1 MAVATAQQ
9 SRLQPFEIGTDL
21 RAEALASQSFATGG
35 GKLSFKFNNSGLLAW
50 ARIQLTG
57 TMTSATGSTYAA
69 LGPWNLINRVRLV
82 TNMQNIVPIDLSG
95 YELYLINCA
104 MQLGWAPDVPTDTRL
119 FAAALSTAGSAWTLI
134 WDVPISL
141 NLGPQR
147 RYGVLPLQDPTVQ
160 ARLEITP
167 GQITDAITGSGTSF
181 ASGTVQV
188 TQYNWEV
195 PNQQKYELPVGPGR
209 QTIHY
214 LLSKPFNLGSTGAQ
228 QLILN
233 RDDARLLR
241 IFFYALV
248 NGARDPVNWT
258 SFSLKYDVT
267 NIPQTLQNYDL
278 LVQMRRNTGLDWTGV
293 GGTTAAPQR
302 GGAFLFDR
310 WHASHLQGA
319 GKFWDSLYIPSINQ
333 IEFDPTL
340 RSGTTIASGDQMFLV
355 TDELQQL

>member
-1 MAVATAQQ
+1 MPAAPAQ

-21 RAEALASQSFATGG
+21 RAEGLASQTFSAGG
-35 GKLSFKFNNSGLLAW
+35 SKVSFKFNNTGLLAW
-50 ARIQLTG
+50 ARIRVTG
-57 TMTSATGSTYAA
+57 TMTSVTGSAYAA
-69 LGPWNLINRVRLV
+69 LGPWSLINRVRLI

-95 YELYLINCA
+95 YELYLLNCG
-104 MQLGWAPDVPTDTRL
+104 MQLGWAPDISADANL
-119 FAAALSTAGSAWTLI
+119 FGAALATGGAAWTLI
-134 WDVPISL
+134 LDVPISL

-167 GQITDAITGSGTSF
+167 GAVSDAITGTGTSF
-181 ASGTVQV
+181 ATGNFDV

-214 LLSKPFNLGSTGAQ
+214 LLSKPFNLGSTGNQ

-233 RDDARLLR
+233 RDDSRLLR

-248 NGARDPVNWT
+248 NGARDATNWT
-258 SFSLKYDVT
+258 QFTLKYDVT
-267 NIPQTLQNYDL
+267 NIPQTLQKWDL
-278 LVQMRRNTGLDWTGV
+278 LTEMRRNTGLDWTGIA
-293 GGTTAAPQR
+293 GTTASPQR
-302 GGAFLFDR
+302 GGAYLFDR
-310 WHASHLQGA
+310 WHASHQQGA

-340 RSGTTIASGDQMFLV
+340 KSGTTLASGDTMTLV